1 MDLAGYGNNV
11 PAAAEGKWNASNT
24 DAVYQGLDNS
34 GGYASTR
41 FVSKRNTL
49 SLSSLRIG
57 YAFPKK
63 IASAM
68 RMQGLKVSLTCDD
81 LWYTSSIKS
90 PRSLYYPYAS
100 SFILSLQA
108 TF

>member
-1 MDLAGYGNNV
+1 
-11 PAAAEGKWNASNT
+11 
-24 DAVYQGLDNS
+24 
-34 GGYASTR
+34 
-41 FVSKRNTL
+41 
-49 SLSSLRIG
+49 
-57 YAFPKK
+57 
-63 IASAM
+63 M

-81 LWYTSSIKS
+81 VWFVSSVKT

>member
-1 MDLAGYGNNV
+1 M
-11 PAAAEGKWNASNT
+11 
-24 DAVYQGLDNS
+24 
-34 GGYASTR
+34 
-41 FVSKRNTL
+41 SKRNTL

-81 LWYTSSIKS
+81 LWYTSSVKS